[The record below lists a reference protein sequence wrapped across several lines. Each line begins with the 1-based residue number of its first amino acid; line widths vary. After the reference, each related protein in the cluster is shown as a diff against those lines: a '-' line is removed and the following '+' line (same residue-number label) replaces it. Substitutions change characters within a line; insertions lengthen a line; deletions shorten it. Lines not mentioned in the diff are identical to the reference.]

1 MVKRH
6 LTPDSISLMTLL
18 RPALLCLALPLLAAC
33 NASATRQAPVA
44 PQTGAYGA
52 TVFPAVV
59 LPKGDGCAA
68 VIGRYD
74 AVLKADWE
82 SGNVAE
88 RVYAQIQKELEPVR
102 AACSAGRDAEA
113 SAMVSANKSRHGYPT
128 NN

>member
-1 MVKRH
+1 M
-6 LTPDSISLMTLL
+6 SLL
-18 RPALLCLALPLLAAC
+18 RPALLLLALPVLAGC
-33 NASATRQAPVA
+33 NDTRA
-44 PQTGAYGA
+44 PQAGVPAPQPGAYAA
-52 TVFPAVV
+52 TDFPVVV

-88 RVYAQIQKELEPVR
+88 RVYNQIQKELEPVR
-102 AACSAGRDAEA
+102 AACHAGRDADA
-113 SAMVSANKSRHGYPT
+113 RGMVAANKSRHGYPT

>member
-1 MVKRH
+1 M
-6 LTPDSISLMTLL
+6 PFEDSAKTMSFLRPTLL
-18 RPALLCLALPLLAAC
+18 LLALPLLAGC
-33 NASATRQAPVA
+33 NEARA
-44 PQTGAYGA
+44 PQAAVPAAKPGTYAA
-52 TVFPAVV
+52 TDFPVVV

-88 RVYAQIQKELEPVR
+88 RVYNQIQKELDPVR
-102 AACSAGRDAEA
+102 AACNAGRDGEA
-113 SAMVSANKSRHGYPT
+113 RGMVAANKTRHGYPT

>member
-1 MVKRH
+1 MTHSRFPFAAFAA
-6 LTPDSISLMTLL
+6 LT
-18 RPALLCLALPLLAAC
+18 ALTLPLLAGC
-33 NASATRQAPVA
+33 NAAPSPQAAA
-44 PQTGAYGA
+44 PAPKPGAYAA
-52 TVFPAVV
+52 TEFPVVV

-88 RVYAQIQKELEPVR
+88 RVYTQIQKELEPVR
-102 AACSAGRDAEA
+102 AACNAGRDGEA
-113 SAMVSANKSRHGYPT
+113 RSLVAANKARHGYPT

>member
-1 MVKRH
+1 
-6 LTPDSISLMTLL
+6 MTFL
-18 RPALLCLALPLLAAC
+18 RPAFLYLTLPLLAAC
-33 NASATRQAPVA
+33 NASPGPQAPVA
-44 PQTGAYGA
+44 PQPGAYGS
-52 TVFPAVV
+52 TEFPTVV

-88 RVYAQIQKELEPVR
+88 RVYKEIQKELEPVR
-102 AACSAGRDAEA
+102 ASCSAGREAEA
-113 SAMVSANKSRHGYPT
+113 RGMVLANKTRHGYP

>member
-1 MVKRH
+1 
-6 LTPDSISLMTLL
+6 MTFL
-18 RPALLCLALPLLAAC
+18 RPAFVLLLLPVLSAC
-33 NASATRQAPVA
+33 NQAQAPQAAA
-44 PQTGAYGA
+44 PKLQPGTYAA
-52 TVFPAVV
+52 TEFPTVV
-59 LPKGDGCAA
+59 MPTGDGCAA

-102 AACSAGRDAEA
+102 ATCAAGRDGEA
-113 SAMVSANKSRHGYPT
+113 RAMVSANKARHGYPT